1 MQSSPFQRISDIL
14 RHGAAQRPDA
24 PALIE
29 DGHACSYAQLAGAAD
44 VCAALLRELGV
55 RPGDRVMIVAENG
68 VAQVAL
74 LFAAAAIDAWSVN
87 VNARLSEGELATI
100 RAHSGARRVLYL
112 TGNSPDAARHA
123 ARAGALPCGGG
134 DAGGGVL
141 AGPLDAACTPEP
153 VDPGGD
159 QVAALVYTTGTT
171 GQPKGVML
179 SHASLLFVAA
189 TSSRLRGLTPD
200 DRAWGGLPVSHV
212 YGLTSVLLGTLY
224 AGACL
229 QLAPRF
235 DAGALLASIRA
246 GELTIVQGVPA
257 MYARLLALAGGCA
270 APIRSR
276 LRFCYAGGSPLDP
289 ALKRAVEAL
298 FGRPLHNGY
307 GLTEGGPTVSQTRL
321 DAPRADTSVGLP
333 IPGVQVRI
341 VGRDGREV
349 APGDAGELWI
359 CSPGR
364 MRGYYRDPPASRA
377 VLHADGW
384 LATGDLA
391 RQDPD
396 GALFLLGRKRELII
410 RSGFNVYPVEVE
422 TALNAHPAVV
432 QSAVV
437 GRPLPGAE
445 EEVVAF
451 VEAREVDEAALQQ
464 WLIARLAPY
473 KRPSRI
479 VFMDALPAAPS
490 GKILKSRLPQHVIA
504 AQAGTKV
511 TLTAA
516 ASSSCNR
523 AR

>member
-1 MQSSPFQRISDIL
+1 MPSTAFRRLSDIL
-14 RHGAAQRPDA
+14 RHGAALAPDN

-29 DGHACSYAQLAGAAD
+29 DGRAWSYAQLAAATD
-44 VCAALLRELGV
+44 ACAALLRALGV
-55 RPGDRVMIVAENG
+55 RPGDRVMVVAENG

-74 LFAAAAIDAWSVN
+74 LFAAAAIDAWSVS
-87 VNARLSEGELATI
+87 VNARLSEGELDTM
-100 RAHSGARRVLYL
+100 RTHSGARRVLYV

-123 ARAGALPCGGG
+123 ARAGALPCADGVDDMDGM
-134 DAGGGVL
+134 GVL
-141 AGPLDAACTPEP
+141 AGPLDETCLPEP
-153 VDPGGD
+153 VDAGGD

-179 SHASLLFVAA
+179 SHASLLYVAA
-189 TSSRLRGLTPD
+189 TSSRLRGLQSG
-200 DRAWGGLPVSHV
+200 DRAWGALPFSHV
-212 YGLTSVLLGTLY
+212 YGLASVLLGTLY

-229 QLAPRF
+229 RLAPRF

-257 MYARLLALAGGCA
+257 MYARLLALAEA
-270 APIRSR
+270 NDEAMPIPSR

-298 FGRPLHNGY
+298 FGLPLHNGY

-321 DAPRADTSVGLP
+321 DAPRADSAVGLP
-333 IPGVQVRI
+333 IPGVDIRI
-341 VGRDGREV
+341 VGLDGLDV
-349 APGDAGELWI
+349 APGAAGELWMRG
-359 CSPGR
+359 PGR
-364 MRGYYRDPPASRA
+364 MRGYYRDPAASA
-377 VLHADGW
+377 AALQPGGW

-391 RQDPD
+391 RQEPD
-396 GALFLLGRKRELII
+396 GALFLLGRTRELII
-410 RSGFNVYPVEVE
+410 RSGFNVYPLEVE

-451 VEAREVDEAALQQ
+451 VEASGVDEAALQA
-464 WLIARLAPY
+464 WLRPRLAPY
-473 KRPSRI
+473 KRPARI

-490 GKILKSRLPQHVIA
+490 GKILKSRLPLA
-504 AQAGTKV
+504 
-511 TLTAA
+511 
-516 ASSSCNR
+516 
-523 AR
+523 

>member
-1 MQSSPFQRISDIL
+1 MQPSDFRRISDIL
-14 RHGAAQRPDA
+14 RHRALHRPDA
-24 PALIE
+24 PALVE
-29 DGHACSYAQLAGAAD
+29 DGRACSYAQLAAAAD
-44 VCAALLRELGV
+44 AHAALLRGLGV
-55 RPGDRVMIVAENG
+55 RPGDRVMLVAENS

-100 RAHSGARRVLYL
+100 REHSGARRVLYL

-123 ARAGALPCGGG
+123 AHAGARPCPGEFP
-134 DAGGGVL
+134 GVL
-141 AGPLDAACTPEP
+141 AGPLDAGCAPEP

-179 SHASLLFVAA
+179 SHAGLLFVGA
-189 TSSRLRGLTPD
+189 TSSRLRGLIPG

-212 YGLTSVLLGTLY
+212 YGLASMLLGTLY
-224 AGACL
+224 AGACVR
-229 QLAPRF
+229 LAPRF

-257 MYARLLALAGGCA
+257 MYARLLALQEEGAGTI
-270 APIRSR
+270 PSR

-289 ALKRAVEAL
+289 ALKRAVEAM
-298 FGRPLHNGY
+298 FGLPLHNGY

-333 IPGVQVRI
+333 IPGVEVRI
-341 VGRDGREV
+341 VDREGREV
-349 APGDAGELWI
+349 APGEPGELWVR
-359 CSPGR
+359 SPGR
-364 MRGYYRDPPASRA
+364 MRGYFRDPAA
-377 VLHADGW
+377 NGAALHADGW

-391 RQDPD
+391 RQEPD
-396 GALFLLGRKRELII
+396 GALFLLGRTRELII

-432 QSAVV
+432 QSAVA

-445 EEVVAF
+445 EEIVAF
-451 VEAREVDEAALQQ
+451 VEAHGVDAAALQE
-464 WLIARLAPY
+464 WLRPRLAPY
-473 KRPSRI
+473 KRPARI

-490 GKILKSRLPQHVIA
+490 GKILKSRLPL
-504 AQAGTKV
+504 G
-511 TLTAA
+511 
-516 ASSSCNR
+516 
-523 AR
+523 